1 MASDQIQKV
10 DDGVRNVLVDNTLLG
25 RDVLREKAQEGGEVG
40 SRCSSALLAAKN
52 VFDRIED
59 DSGLL
64 HALQLW

>member
-40 SRCSSALLAAKN
+40 SRCSIALLAAKN